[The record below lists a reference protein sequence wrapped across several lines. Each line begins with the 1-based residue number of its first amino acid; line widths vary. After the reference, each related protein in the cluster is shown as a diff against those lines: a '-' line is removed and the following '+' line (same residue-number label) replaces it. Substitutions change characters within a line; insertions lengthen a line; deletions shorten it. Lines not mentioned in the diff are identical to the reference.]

1 MEIWQMNTWELIVAG
16 GPIMVPIILC
26 SLFALTIIIEKLI
39 YLSKIKKD
47 PGSIQSHIFDLIK
60 NNDIKGAIIACEEN
74 ASPATNVIAA
84 GLLKFGSS
92 HEEIK
97 TAMESASQFE
107 IPKLEQRLTALA
119 TIAQVSPLLGLLGTI
134 LGMAACFHAIQVR
147 SASMATITP
156 GDLSGGIWEALIATV
171 AGLVIGILAHIGYN
185 YLISRINGIILEM
198 ERSATEMFNY
208 LSQF

>member
-16 GPIMVPIILC
+16 GPIMAPIILC

-47 PGSIQSHIFDLIK
+47 PDSVQARIFDLIK
-60 NNDIKGAIIACEEN
+60 NNDIKGAIIVCEEN
-74 ASPATNVIAA
+74 ASPTTNVIAA
-84 GLLKFGSS
+84 GLLKLGSS
-92 HEEIK
+92 REEIK
-97 TAMESASQFE
+97 AAMESASQFE

-171 AGLVIGILAHIGYN
+171 AGLVIGILTHIGYN
-185 YLISRINGIILEM
+185 YLVSRINGIILEM